1 MIIIIVIILFE
12 QEKYI
17 FQVKPHMRQADKIL
31 KKNILHVNCVTAT
44 EGAIESHSVLFVIFS
59 NNFADI

>member
-1 MIIIIVIILFE
+1 
-12 QEKYI
+12 
-17 FQVKPHMRQADKIL
+17 MRQADKIL

-44 EGAIESHSVLFVIFS
+44 AGAIESHSVFFVILS